1 VLIQGIA
8 TRHHFIMNASV
19 RNRRDHKMAERLHAD
34 LQDALSKYKS
44 AGDDVQRS
52 LREFSALLSDARRI
66 IDRQP
71 ASVVEVLRCS
81 VGRSSLRATREGLL
95 SEIGAAQKCAARFVD
110 SEIRKRSRVNA
121 LNDSKQRLRGFVGG
135 CLSTS
140 EVQERIDRVDFR
152 LITGTMHGWGEWL
165 LIQEHRVLKRN
176 KALLSSFEPAIAAV
190 ESRCRGDGVRCCRFA
205 RSMLESD
212 EEKTLEEMMALGR
225 REAELRHQLGTAI
238 ESSLLLCSLSSK
250 LPASCAVLVR
260 RFCAPLPVDICT
272 HSGPLCDVY
281 KELRTKFDVAE
292 SECSDAVMDEYDD
305 DCCSCPMCSGR
316 DNLWLGP
323 RKGQKDRELFL
334 GSMQNAKWQGWCCA
348 AAGSPD
354 SRLVGSH

>member
-1 VLIQGIA
+1 
-8 TRHHFIMNASV
+8 M
-19 RNRRDHKMAERLHAD
+19 
-34 LQDALSKYKS
+34 
-44 AGDDVQRS
+44 
-52 LREFSALLSDARRI
+52 
-66 IDRQP
+66 
-71 ASVVEVLRCS
+71 
-81 VGRSSLRATREGLL
+81 
-95 SEIGAAQKCAARFVD
+95 
-110 SEIRKRSRVNA
+110 VNA

-140 EVQERIDRVDFR
+140 EVQGRIDRVDFR

-212 EEKTLEEMMALGR
+212 EEKTLEEMTALGR
-225 REAELRHQLGTAI
+225 REAELRHQLGTAM
-238 ESSLLLCSLSSK
+238 ESSLLLCSLSGK

-260 RFCAPLPVDICT
+260 RFCAPLPADARARG
-272 HSGPLCDVY
+272 GPPRDVCG
-281 KELRTKFDVAE
+281 ELRMQLDAAE
-292 SECSDAVMDEYDD
+292 SDCSGDAATDQYDDD

-316 DNLWLGP
+316 DDLWLGP
-323 RKGQKDRELFL
+323 RRGQKDRELFL
-334 GSMQNAKWQGWCCA
+334 GSMQSAKWQGWCCA

-354 SRLVGSH
+354 SRLAGGHCR